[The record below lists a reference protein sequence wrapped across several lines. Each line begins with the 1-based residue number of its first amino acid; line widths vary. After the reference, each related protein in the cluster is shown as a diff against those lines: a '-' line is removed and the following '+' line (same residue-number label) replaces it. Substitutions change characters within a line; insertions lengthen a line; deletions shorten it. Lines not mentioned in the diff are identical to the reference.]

1 MILYYV
7 RHGLPNYEE
16 DSLKEL
22 GRYQADETSKFLATI
37 NFDMIFSSPLGR
49 AKETASYLEKR
60 INKTAIILP
69 FANESIAHHYFHLL
83 NEETNERQWLFFN
96 PTWRTYL
103 NELRD
108 DPNWYDSKYFKE
120 PRFKEAT
127 EYYSREIDECLQLI
141 EKGVTVTTF
150 GDMLRVPGSN
160 GSLAEAK
167 AEGADGRVVYGIPN
181 AVEIADAVSDRAE
194 CVFLSDTGASAKIK
208 AFLETTE
215 NVIVLFGDMPLITA
229 KTLKDAVAEH
239 LGKNN
244 DVTVLGNGSDADIN
258 SYILKADK
266 LLTFTNISS
275 DNSTITRTSVDTY
288 KIRS

>member
-16 DSLKEL
+16 DNLMEL

-108 DPNWYDSKYFKE
+108 DPNWFDSKYFKE

-127 EYYSREIDECLQLI
+127 EYYSKEIDEWLTSIGIHHDKEKNTYTKI
-141 EKGVTVTTF
+141 EGKE
-150 GDMLRVPGSN
+150 VPDN
-160 GSLAEAK
+160 
-167 AEGADGRVVYGIPN
+167 
-181 AVEIADAVSDRAE
+181 
-194 CVFLSDTGASAKIK
+194 
-208 AFLETTE
+208 
-215 NVIVLFGDMPLITA
+215 IVLFAHGGFAYAFL
-229 KTLKDAVAEH
+229 
-239 LGKNN
+239 
-244 DVTVLGNGSDADIN
+244 
-258 SYILKADK
+258 SYILGLSYPYFASHFICMNTCGVTEIIFDLDTKTARLNRYNDVHYDREK
-266 LLTFTNISS
+266 LT
-275 DNSTITRTSVDTY
+275 
-288 KIRS
+288 